1 MQKGKAT
8 LAYLASETCAQ
19 CPLRSHCPTEERSE
33 GRVLKFGPAEVAT
46 ARRRIEQET
55 PRFKERHKIRSGI
68 EATNSELKRCHGL
81 RKPRVRRLLRIKL
94 SVRLKVL
101 ALNIKR
107 YVSHL
112 TEKALAAASPM
123 AACAC

>member
-1 MQKGKAT
+1 MSPGTTRGKAS
-8 LAYLASETCAQ
+8 ACATD
-19 CPLRSHCPTEERSE
+19 CPLRGQCPTEKRGDET
-33 GRVLKFGPAEVAT
+33 RVLRYTAADVAV

-55 PRFKERHKIRSGI
+55 PEFKERHKIRLGI

-81 RKPRVRRLLRIKL
+81 GKLRVRRKARVSL

-107 YVSHL
+107 YVQHL
-112 TEKALAAASPM
+112 AVFVVASSAAP
-123 AACAC
+123 ACDC